1 MPKVLIVDDS
11 ALMRRHL
18 KEILGDKGGF
28 TVLAVRN
35 GVEAL
40 AALDEFDPD
49 VITLDINM
57 PEMDGITCLSHIMTR
72 HPRPVVM
79 VSSLTQRGAEIT
91 FAALALG
98 AVDFIQKPEGTISIN
113 LARVEQEILA
123 KVTSASRARVRR
135 AVGAGNRAPAPPAPV
150 APRRE
155 KTPPFGS
162 AQGNAQRNAQRD
174 GMGVVL
180 IGVSTGGPGT
190 LEEILPKLPRDLP
203 WPVLVAQHM
212 PANFTTVFARRLNDL
227 CELTVVEAASM
238 MPLEPGVIY
247 IGKGDADI
255 VIGKRPAGF
264 VVNPTPADSQYLW
277 HPSVA
282 RMVDSAM
289 RAFPPE
295 RIIGVLLTGMGD
307 DGAERMTELH
317 RLGGLTIAQ
326 DEATS
331 IIFGMPGELVK
342 RRGATAVLP
351 ARRVAGQLISWL
363 SPAGL
368 RTSGSRPSKS
378 PASSSSFPGL
388 NQTGKDGRN
397 GARQT

>member
-1 MPKVLIVDDS
+1 LPKVLIVDDS

-18 KEILGDKGGF
+18 REILGDRGGF

-72 HPRPVVM
+72 QPRPVVM
-79 VSSLTQRGAEIT
+79 VSSLTERGAEIT

-98 AVDFIQKPEGTISIN
+98 AVDFIHKPDGTISLN
-113 LARVEQEILA
+113 VDQVEKEILA
-123 KVTSASRARVRR
+123 KVTNAARARVRR
-135 AVGAGNRAPAPPAPV
+135 AVGTGSRVPGS
-150 APRRE
+150 RE
-155 KTPPFGS
+155 
-162 AQGNAQRNAQRD
+162 QVNAQRD
-174 GMGVVL
+174 PHRERPATNFTPNPDAMGVVL

-212 PANFTTVFARRLNDL
+212 PANFTTVFARRLNEL

-247 IGKGDADI
+247 IGKGDADL
-255 VIGKRPAGF
+255 VVGKRPTGF
-264 VVNPTPADSQYLW
+264 IVNPTPADNQFLW
-277 HPSVA
+277 HPSVS
-282 RMVDSAM
+282 RLVDSAI
-289 RAFPPE
+289 RAFPPD
-295 RIIGVLLTGMGD
+295 RIVGVLLTGMGD

-317 RLGGLTIAQ
+317 RLGGMTIAQ
-326 DEATS
+326 DEASS
-331 IIFGMPGELVK
+331 IIFGMPGELV
-342 RRGATAVLP
+342 RRGGASVVLP
-351 ARRVAGQLISWL
+351 AGRVARQLASWL
-363 SPAGL
+363 SPASRSMPRAQISPIGL
-368 RTSGSRPSKS
+368 TRTAKD
-378 PASSSSFPGL
+378 SS
-388 NQTGKDGRN
+388 DA
-397 GARQT
+397 AR

>member
-1 MPKVLIVDDS
+1 LPKVLIVDDS

-18 KEILGDKGGF
+18 REILGDKGGF

-40 AALDEFDPD
+40 AALDDFDPD

-72 HPRPVVM
+72 RPKPVVM
-79 VSSLTQRGAEIT
+79 VSSLTERGAEIT

-98 AVDFIQKPEGTISIN
+98 AVDFIHKPDGTISLN
-113 LARVEQEILA
+113 VDQVEREILA
-123 KVTSASRARVRR
+123 KVANASRARVRK
-135 AVGAGNRAPAPPAPV
+135 AVGIGNRVPV
-150 APRRE
+150 AREPLEIRGAKTTKNAAPR
-155 KTPPFGS
+155 TD
-162 AQGNAQRNAQRD
+162 A
-174 GMGVVL
+174 MGVIL

-190 LEEILPKLPRDLP
+190 LEEILPKLPRNLP

-212 PANFTTVFARRLNDL
+212 PSNFTAVFARRLNDL

-255 VIGKRPAGF
+255 VIGKRPNGF
-264 VVNPTPADSQYLW
+264 VVNPTPADSQFLW
-277 HPSVA
+277 HPSVT
-282 RMVDSAM
+282 RMVDSAF
-289 RAFPPE
+289 RALSPD

-307 DGAERMTELH
+307 DGAERMSELH

-326 DEATS
+326 DEASS

-342 RRGATAVLP
+342 RGGATAVLP
-351 ARRVAGQLISWL
+351 AGRVAGQLVSWL
-363 SPAGL
+363 LPSGLLPA
-368 RTSGSRPSKS
+368 R
-378 PASSSSFPGL
+378 
-388 NQTGKDGRN
+388 KDGRD
-397 GARQT
+397 GTRQR